1 MSILLTA
8 PAPTTPTAP
17 PAPARL
23 LPPPL
28 RQQLALDALT
38 GRPVTHLAN
47 EHDVSRKFVYQQV
60 DKAQHALQ
68 AAFQPPPD
76 DEAVLFHLPV
86 TKAWL
91 NQLTLGL
98 VLICHSSYR
107 GVTDLLE
114 SLFDYS
120 LSIAHVHNVVRRA
133 VPHARGHNERQNLS
147 RVRIGTLDELFQAR
161 QPVLVGADAAST
173 YCYLLSQEEHR
184 DADTWGV
191 RVLELVERGFA
202 PAATIADGGQG
213 LRAGQKLAGLDV
225 VCRGDVFHPLYEQV
239 GPLVRYLENRAYSAI
254 AVRTKLDKEQATFE
268 KRQGKKKAALVRQ
281 LYLARQAEAQAVTLA
296 EDVAL
301 LAEWLRADVLSVAG
315 PDYIGRCA
323 LYDFVVAELADRV
336 PGCPHRLNPVVTAL
350 RKQRADLL
358 AFVADLDGDL
368 ATLAATWQVDPATAR
383 AVLNMQARPATD
395 PRRWREEAG
404 LREELGGR
412 YHEVAAAVTAL
423 RAEVVRA
430 SSVVENLNSRLR
442 NYFFLR
448 RQLGPEY
455 LTLLQFFLN
464 HHRFERSERAERVG
478 KSPAELLTGEPH
490 AHWLE
495 MLGYTRFCQN

>member
-1 MSILLTA
+1 MSIL
-8 PAPTTPTAP
+8 PSIPCNTTPLAS

-23 LPPPL
+23 LPPHA

-38 GRPVTHLAN
+38 GRPVAHLAE

-60 DKAQHALQ
+60 DKAHHALQ

-76 DEAVLFHLPV
+76 DATVLFHLPV

-107 GVTDLLE
+107 GVSELLKG
-114 SLFDYS
+114 LFDYS
-120 LSIAHVHNVVRRA
+120 LSIAHVHNVVRQA
-133 VPHARGHNERQNLS
+133 VLRARGHNERQDLS

-161 QPVLVGADAAST
+161 RPVLVGADADTT

-191 RVLELVERGFA
+191 RLLELMERGFA
-202 PAATIADGGQG
+202 PEATIADGGQG
-213 LRAGQKLAGLDV
+213 LRAGQKLAGLGV

-239 GPLVRYLENRAYSAI
+239 GPLVRYLENRAYHAI
-254 AVRTKLDKEQATFE
+254 AARTKLEQEQATFE
-268 KRQGKKKAALVRQ
+268 KRQGRKQRSLVRQ
-281 LYLARQAEAQAVTLA
+281 VSLARQAEAQAVTLA

-301 LAEWLRADVLSVAG
+301 LAEWLRADILSVAG
-315 PDYIGRCA
+315 PDYAGRCA
-323 LYDFVVAELADRV
+323 LYDFVVAELAARAK
-336 PGCPHRLNPVVTAL
+336 GCPHRLDPVVTAL

-358 AFVADLDGDL
+358 AFVTALDSDL
-368 ATLAATWQVDPATAR
+368 AALAEAWQVHPATAR
-383 AVLNMQARPATD
+383 ALLNAQARPASD
-395 PRRWREEAG
+395 PRRWLEEAA
-404 LREELGGR
+404 LRKELGGR
-412 YHEVAAAVTAL
+412 YHEVAAAVTTLA
-423 RAEVVRA
+423 AEVVRA

-464 HHRFERSERAERVG
+464 HRQFERSERAERVG
-478 KSPAELLTGEPH
+478 QSPAELLTGQTHP
-490 AHWLE
+490 HWLE
-495 MLGYTRFCQN
+495 MLGYTRFSQN